1 MIILERRVKKTYII
15 STIVENKPG
24 VLHKASN
31 MFRCRGFNID
41 SISVGPTEHKDLS
54 RMTITIKGD
63 SATVEQVVKQL
74 AKLIDVI
81 KVSALSLGSTVVREL
96 ALVKLHVADARAR
109 SDIINYAN
117 VFRSRVVDVAP
128 GSITVEVTGSPDKI
142 DAFITLASTFGIK
155 EIARTGI
162 TALVRG

>member
-1 MIILERRVKKTYII
+1 MILESRVRTYII

-31 MFRCRGFNID
+31 MFRCRDFNID
-41 SISVGPTEHKDLS
+41 SISVGPTERKDLS
-54 RMTITIKGD
+54 RMTITIDGD
-63 SATVEQVVKQL
+63 RATVEQLVKQL
-74 AKLIDVI
+74 SKLIDVL
-81 KVSALSLGSTVVREL
+81 KVSVLSPESTVVREL
-96 ALVKLHVADARAR
+96 ALVKLHVTDAKAR

-117 VFRSRVVDVAP
+117 VFRSRVVDVAS
-128 GSITVEVTGSPDKI
+128 GSITIEVTGSPDKI
-142 DAFITLASTFGIK
+142 DAFLTLASTFGIK

>member
-1 MIILERRVKKTYII
+1 MMLEGRVKRTYVI
-15 STIVENKPG
+15 STIVENRPG

-41 SISVGPTEHKDLS
+41 SISVGATERKDLS
-54 RMTITIKGD
+54 RMTITIRGD
-63 SATVEQVVKQL
+63 SATVEQLVKQL

-81 KVSALSLGSTVVREL
+81 KVSVLSPGSTVVREL
-96 ALVKLHVADARAR
+96 ALVKLYVADGRAR

>member
-1 MIILERRVKKTYII
+1 MEGRVKRTYII
-15 STIVENKPG
+15 STIVENRPG

-41 SISVGPTEHKDLS
+41 SISVGATERKDLS
-54 RMTITIKGD
+54 RMTITIRGD
-63 SATVEQVVKQL
+63 SATVEQLVKQL

-81 KVSALSLGSTVVREL
+81 KVSVLSPGSTVVREL
-96 ALVKLHVADARAR
+96 ALVKLYVADGRAR

>member
-1 MIILERRVKKTYII
+1 MMLEGRVKRTYII
-15 STIVENKPG
+15 STIVENRPG

-41 SISVGPTEHKDLS
+41 SISVGATERKDLS
-54 RMTITIKGD
+54 RMTITIRGD
-63 SATVEQVVKQL
+63 SATVEQLVKQL

-81 KVSALSLGSTVVREL
+81 KVSVLSPGSTVVREL
-96 ALVKLHVADARAR
+96 ALVKLYVADGRAR

>member
-1 MIILERRVKKTYII
+1 MILESRVRTYII

-31 MFRCRGFNID
+31 MFRCRDFNID
-41 SISVGPTEHKDLS
+41 SISVGPTEREDLS
-54 RMTITIKGD
+54 RMTITIDGD
-63 SATVEQVVKQL
+63 KATVEQLVKQL
-74 AKLIDVI
+74 SKLIDVL
-81 KVSALSLGSTVVREL
+81 KVSVLSPESTVVREL
-96 ALVKLHVADARAR
+96 ALVKLHVTDAKAR

-117 VFRSRVVDVAP
+117 VFRSRVVDVAS
-128 GSITVEVTGSPDKI
+128 GSITIEVTGSPDKI
-142 DAFITLASTFGIK
+142 DAFLTLASTFGIK